1 MWEKLKSAVICAMLS
16 SNFAG
21 WAIDFDDDFWFVR
34 ASARPEILQWIFIAW
49 RVAAPIVVVLIV
61 NYLKDQYEKNQRKI
75 KQLEELGKKA
85 QEALEDYKNRVK
97 RSTDGAE

>member
-1 MWEKLKSAVICAMLS
+1 MLEKIKSAIICAMLS
-16 SNFAG
+16 ANFAG
-21 WAIDFDDDFWFVR
+21 WAIDFDDNFWFAR
-34 ASARPEILQWIFIAW
+34 ASARPEILQLVFIGW
-49 RVAAPIVVVLIV
+49 RVIAPIVAVLVV